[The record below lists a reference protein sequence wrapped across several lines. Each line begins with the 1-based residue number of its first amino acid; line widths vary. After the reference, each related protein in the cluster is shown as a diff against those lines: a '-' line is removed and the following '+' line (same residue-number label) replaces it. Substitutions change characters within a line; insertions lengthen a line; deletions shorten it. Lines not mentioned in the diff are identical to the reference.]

1 MEQNSSCSI
10 VLLIHLYR
18 GFESGKSLAEP
29 EIFQMS
35 KRSKSKNTKATPA
48 ISRRPAAATL
58 HADVK
63 KLNSQAALAKQI
75 KPARSDN
82 DESAAKANGKK
93 PVAALSEAVLTQA
106 TKTKPTGLHA
116 SSNPASPKL
125 EDALAAVAAIPEKL
139 ATVSFGSTKSEDTT
153 ESAPLPPQ
161 TDVTKIASPW
171 DYSAKIFSIGQANTH
186 CVTEYAKRYATAKTP
201 QDIMAIT
208 SDFYKEQGRLFK
220 QHSEDILKMLSL

>member
-1 MEQNSSCSI
+1 
-10 VLLIHLYR
+10 
-18 GFESGKSLAEP
+18 
-29 EIFQMS
+29 MS
-35 KRSKSKNTKATPA
+35 KRSKTKNTKATPA
-48 ISRRPAAATL
+48 ISLRPVGAAL

-63 KLNSQAALAKQI
+63 KLNSQAAPAAKQT

-82 DESAAKANGKK
+82 NQSAAKANGKN
-93 PVAALSEAVLTQA
+93 PGAALSEAVLTEA

-139 ATVSFGSTKSEDTT
+139 ATVSIGSTKSEDTT

-161 TDVTKIASPW
+161 TDITKIASPW

-186 CVTEYAKRYATAKTP
+186 CVVVAP
-201 QDIMAIT
+201 
-208 SDFYKEQGRLFK
+208 
-220 QHSEDILKMLSL
+220 